1 MTFASILN
9 GAHFPCCCQFFNMTA
24 ARLIIALLL
33 SFGACVPVSDYR
45 KRQDA
50 AFDYVIVGGGTAG
63 LTLAARLSE
72 DSSTSVAV
80 IEAGTYYSISD
91 PLLASTP
98 AGDTVRLQQLASAFQ
113 TAPQVAAIRP
123 ILSLLSVIVSFLN

>member
-1 MTFASILN
+1 MT
-9 GAHFPCCCQFFNMTA
+9 T
-24 ARLIIALLL
+24 ARLLIALLL
-33 SFGACVPVSDYR
+33 SCGACVPVSDHK

-50 AFDYVIVGGGTAG
+50 AFDYVIAGGGTAG

-72 DSSTSVAV
+72 DPSTSVAV

-98 AGDTVRLQQLASAFQ
+98 AGDTVGLQQPNAL
-113 TAPQVAAIRP
+113 PQFGYEVATDEAI
-123 ILSLLSVIVSFLN
+123 SVLLNFIVIIFD

>member
-1 MTFASILN
+1 MTT
-9 GAHFPCCCQFFNMTA
+9 AH
-24 ARLIIALLL
+24 LIVALLL
-33 SFGACVPVSDYR
+33 SFGTCVTVSDHR

-72 DSSTSVAV
+72 DPSTSVAV

-98 AGDTVRLQQLASAFQ
+98 AGDTVGL
-113 TAPQVAAIRP
+113 
-123 ILSLLSVIVSFLN
+123 

>member
-1 MTFASILN
+1 M
-9 GAHFPCCCQFFNMTA
+9 
-24 ARLIIALLL
+24 
-33 SFGACVPVSDYR
+33 SDHG

-50 AFDYVIVGGGTAG
+50 GFDYVIVGGGTAG

-72 DSSTSVAV
+72 DPSTSVAV

-98 AGDTVRLQQLASAFQ
+98 AGDTVSRPQLNTTGHEPA
-113 TAPQVAAIRP
+113 APVP
-123 ILSLLSVIVSFLN
+123 HMSNPEPLCKFL

>member
-1 MTFASILN
+1 MST
-9 GAHFPCCCQFFNMTA
+9 T
-24 ARLIIALLL
+24 RLIIALLL
-33 SFGACVPVSDYR
+33 SCGTCVPVSDHR

-72 DSSTSVAV
+72 DPSTSVAV
-80 IEAGTYYSISD
+80 IEAGTYYSITD

-98 AGDTVRLQQLASAFQ
+98 AGDTVGLQQLDTCTSIWTKNSIPALRDHIF
-113 TAPQVAAIRP
+113 
-123 ILSLLSVIVSFLN
+123 SVLD

>member
-1 MTFASILN
+1 
-9 GAHFPCCCQFFNMTA
+9 MTA

-33 SFGACVPVSDYR
+33 SFGTCVPVSDYR

-98 AGDTVRLQQLASAFQ
+98 AGDTVRLQQLANAFQ
-113 TAPQVAAIRP
+113 PAPEIAADDSIP
-123 ILSLLSVIVSFLN
+123 SLLGVIVSFLD

>member
-1 MTFASILN
+1 MT
-9 GAHFPCCCQFFNMTA
+9 T
-24 ARLIIALLL
+24 ARLAIALLL
-33 SFGACVPVSDYR
+33 SYGSCVPVSDHR

-72 DSSTSVAV
+72 DPSTSVAV
-80 IEAGTYYSISD
+80 IEAGTYYSVSD

-98 AGDTVRLQQLASAFQ
+98 AGDTVGFHQLNTYAEMCTWMSSNRTPFQGFWISVQAS
-113 TAPQVAAIRP
+113 
-123 ILSLLSVIVSFLN
+123 